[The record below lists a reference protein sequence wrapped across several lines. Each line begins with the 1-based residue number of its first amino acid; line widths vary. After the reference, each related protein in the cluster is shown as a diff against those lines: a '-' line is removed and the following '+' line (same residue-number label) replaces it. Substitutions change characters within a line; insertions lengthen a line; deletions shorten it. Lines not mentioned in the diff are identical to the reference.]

1 MDKTDYQKSLSCA
14 KFQVIKKAL
23 DTILDNVFTPHL
35 EILFFTQF
43 NGVVIPDYLKES
55 YPTQMLIILQHQFYS
70 LKVLEDKFSVSLSF
84 CGKQEQVTVPFFAIS
99 EFHDKISGDILVFS
113 VDYDKE
119 YESEKCAEKSSNS
132 SIISIDQLYDK

>member
-1 MDKTDYQKSLSCA
+1 MDKTDYQKLLSYA

-23 DTILDNVFTPHL
+23 NTILDNVFTPHL
-35 EILFFTQF
+35 EIVFFTRF

-55 YPTQMLIILQHQFYS
+55 YPTQMLIILQHQFFG

-84 CGKQEQVTVPFFAIS
+84 RGKQEQVTVPFFAIS
-99 EFHDKISGDILVFS
+99 EFHDKISGDTLVFS
-113 VDYDKE
+113 FDSDKE
-119 YESEKCAEKSSNS
+119 YESEKCAEKSSNG